1 LGWWAVWL
9 QFIILAGFIMI
20 SGSRLCRY
28 ADILAAK
35 TGLGRTWIGLVAL
48 AVVTSLPEL
57 VTGSSAILW
66 IGVPDI
72 AVGNLL
78 GACVLNLA
86 LLAVADLI
94 YPPGPILSAVDRGH
108 ILAAAFGVIMLGV
121 VALALIG
128 RNHLADLSI
137 GGYVAFSS
145 PVLLLCYVTA
155 MRSTYRFQ
163 RRQRLE
169 YLEEQQEEM
178 FYPDLTLAQ
187 AAGKFGLHALVV
199 IGAAIWLPQVAENL
213 TIITGW
219 QVTLVGTVFVAAVT
233 TMPELVV
240 TVSAMRLGAV
250 DLAVGDL
257 LGSLLVN
264 IAILG
269 GLDFLYTTGPLLR
282 AVAPEHAVT
291 VLVAVLMTGITVAEL
306 VYRPQKKTLRYLSL
320 GTFLLAFLYAAH
332 VFVQI
337 VA

>member
-1 LGWWAVWL
+1 
-9 QFIILAGFIMI
+9 
-20 SGSRLCRY
+20 
-28 ADILAAK
+28 
-35 TGLGRTWIGLVAL
+35 LGRTWIGLVAL

-57 VTGSSAILW
+57 VTGSSAIIW

-86 LLAVADLI
+86 ILAIADLI
-94 YPPGPILSAVDRGH
+94 HPPGPILSAVDRGH
-108 ILAAAFGVIMLGV
+108 ILAAAFGVIMLAV

-128 RNHLADLSI
+128 RDHFANVTI
-137 GGYVAFSS
+137 GGYVALSS

-155 MRSTYRFQ
+155 MRSTYHFQ

-178 FYPDLTLAQ
+178 FYPELTLAQ
-187 AAGKFGLHALVV
+187 AAGKFSLHALVV

-213 TIITGW
+213 TRITGW
-219 QVTLVGTVFVAAVT
+219 HVTLVGTVFVAAVT

-257 LGSLLVN
+257 LGSLMVN
-264 IAILG
+264 LAILG
-269 GLDFLYTTGPLLR
+269 GLDFLYSSGPLLKV
-282 AVAPEHAVT
+282 VAPQHAVT
-291 VLVAVLMTGITVAEL
+291 VLMALLMAGITIAEL
-306 VYRPQKKTLRYLSL
+306 VYRPQKKLLRYLSI

-332 VFVQI
+332 VFVQMM
-337 VA
+337 A